1 MEVINMQ
8 IIIGIGTWV
17 VLCGTII
24 AAVGVTTMSCPL
36 QPKGFDLRNAKDPFA
51 YLFNVLE

>member
-1 MEVINMQ
+1 MQ